1 MRARSMKVVDMAVL
15 EVESITADL
24 TVKDCALVMR
34 RKHVGSLVVVD
45 AQNVPVGIITD
56 RDLAIEVL
64 AQGLDPLT
72 LTVGEVMTTPV
83 AVAQEDENVID
94 ALARLRERGVRRLPV
109 VNAEGKLSGIVTS
122 SNLLEE
128 LSMELDSLVRAI
140 KASHTRETETRP

>member
-1 MRARSMKVVDMAVL
+1 MKVVDLAVR
-15 EVESITADL
+15 EVESVAAEAS
-24 TVKDCALVMR
+24 VKDCALVMR

-45 AQNVPVGIITD
+45 GNNVPVGMITD

-64 AQGLDPLT
+64 AQGLNPDA
-72 LTVGEVMTTPV
+72 LTVGDVMTTPV
-83 AVAQEDENVID
+83 AVAQEEENVID

-109 VNAEGKLSGIVTS
+109 VDAAGKLTGIVTS

>member
-1 MRARSMKVVDMAVL
+1 MKVVDMAVR
-15 EVESITADL
+15 EVESILAA
-24 TVKDCALVMR
+24 VSVRDCALAMR
-34 RKHVGSLVVVD
+34 RQHVGSLVVVD
-45 AQNVPVGIITD
+45 EKNVPIGIITD

-64 AQGLDPLT
+64 AQGLNPAA
-72 LTVGEVMTTPV
+72 LTVGDVMSTPV
-83 AVAQEDENVID
+83 AVAHENENVID

-109 VNAEGKLSGIVTS
+109 VDAEGKLSGIVTS

>member
-1 MRARSMKVVDMAVL
+1 MKVVDMAVR
-15 EVESITADL
+15 EVESVAAEAS
-24 TVKDCALVMR
+24 VKDCALVMR

-45 AQNVPVGIITD
+45 GNNVPVGMITD

-64 AQGLDPLT
+64 AQGLNPDA
-72 LTVGEVMTTPV
+72 LTVGDVMTTPV
-83 AVAQEDENVID
+83 AVAQEEENVID

-109 VNAEGKLSGIVTS
+109 VDAAGKLTGIVTS

>member
-1 MRARSMKVVDMAVL
+1 MRARSMKVVDMAVH

-45 AQNVPVGIITD
+45 GQNVPVGIITD

>member
-1 MRARSMKVVDMAVL
+1 MRARSMKVVDMAVR
-15 EVESITADL
+15 EVESVAAEAS
-24 TVKDCALVMR
+24 VKDCALVMR

-45 AQNVPVGIITD
+45 GNNVPVGMITD

-64 AQGLDPLT
+64 AQGLNPDA
-72 LTVGEVMTTPV
+72 LTVGDVMTTPV
-83 AVAQEDENVID
+83 AVAQEEENVID

-109 VNAEGKLSGIVTS
+109 VDAAGKLTGIVTS

>member
-1 MRARSMKVVDMAVL
+1 
-15 EVESITADL
+15 
-24 TVKDCALVMR
+24 
-34 RKHVGSLVVVD
+34 
-45 AQNVPVGIITD
+45 
-56 RDLAIEVL
+56 
-64 AQGLDPLT
+64 
-72 LTVGEVMTTPV
+72 MTTPV